1 MTQNGDDEIEW
12 QEFATVIKQSM
23 EEAQIQVDREIE
35 DVEKAGKGHHLLP
48 FTVHCGRHFV
58 ILFEISFF
66 ATD

>member
-35 DVEKAGKGHHLLP
+35 DVEKAGKGA
-48 FTVHCGRHFV
+48 
-58 ILFEISFF
+58 SFASF
-66 ATD
+66 YSALRSAFCYIV